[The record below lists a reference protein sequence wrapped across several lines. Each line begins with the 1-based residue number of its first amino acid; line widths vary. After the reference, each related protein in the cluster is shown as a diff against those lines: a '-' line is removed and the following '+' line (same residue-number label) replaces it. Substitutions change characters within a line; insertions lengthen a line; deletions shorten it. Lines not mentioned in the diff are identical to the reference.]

1 MVERALRDAV
11 AVLIPVFNDD
21 GRLAETVRSTDRE
34 EVPVVVVIVDDG
46 SSAAIAIG
54 DAVTPHEV
62 VILRHPVNRG
72 IEHALNT
79 GLEYIRARGIPYVAR
94 LDNGDRSL
102 PGRLTRQRAFL
113 AANPSVHLVG
123 SAVEW
128 RDDDGRS
135 RFTRVFP
142 TTHEGIVNA
151 LHHTTALIH
160 PSVMFRTA
168 VLDTAGMYSIE
179 YPAAED
185 LEYFWRIARRH
196 RVANFAETLVI
207 TRFDPDGLSMRRR
220 RQQLRSTLRI
230 QLAHFHPVRW
240 TSWYGVA
247 KTLGRFVIPYG
258 WIVAMKRLATRRR
271 ELTPSGPATMSARS

>member
-1 MVERALRDAV
+1 MAERALGDAV
-11 AVLIPVFNDD
+11 AVLIPVFNDG

-34 EVPVVVVIVDDG
+34 DVPVVVVIVDDG
-46 SSAAIAIG
+46 SSPAIAIG

-79 GLEYIRARGIPYVAR
+79 GLEYIRARGLPYVAR

-113 AANPSVHLVG
+113 VANPSVHLVG

-142 TTHEGIVNA
+142 TTHEQIVDA

-196 RVANFAETLVI
+196 RVANFPETLVI
-207 TRFDPDGLSMRRR
+207 TRFDPEGLSMRRR

-230 QLAHFHPVRW
+230 QLTNFHPTRW

-271 ELTPSGPATMSARS
+271 ALTPSGPATMSVRS

>member
-1 MVERALRDAV
+1 MAERALGDAV
-11 AVLIPVFNDD
+11 AVLIPVFNDH

-34 EVPVVVVIVDDG
+34 EVPVVVVVVDDG
-46 SSAAIAIG
+46 SSPAIAIG

-72 IEHALNT
+72 IEQALNT

-113 AANPSVHLVG
+113 AANPSIHLVG

-142 TTHEGIVNA
+142 TTHEEIVDA

-185 LEYFWRIARRH
+185 LEFFWRIARRH
-196 RVANFAETLVI
+196 RVANFPETLVI
-207 TRFDPDGLSMRRR
+207 TRFDPEGLSMRRR

-230 QLAHFHPVRW
+230 QLAYFHPARW

>member
-1 MVERALRDAV
+1 MAERALGDAV

-21 GRLAETVRSTDRE
+21 GRLAATVRSMEGE

-46 SSAAIAIG
+46 SSPAIAIG

-62 VILRHPVNRG
+62 VILHHPVNRG

-113 AANPSVHLVG
+113 VANPSVHLVG

-142 TTHEGIVNA
+142 TTHEGIVDA

-168 VLDTAGMYSIE
+168 VLDTAGVYSTE

-185 LEYFWRIARRH
+185 LEYFWRIGRRH
-196 RVANFAETLVI
+196 RVANLPETLVI
-207 TRFDPDGLSMRRR
+207 TRFDPGGVSMRRR

-230 QLAHFHPVRW
+230 QLAYFQPTRW

-247 KTLGRFVIPYG
+247 RTLGRFVLPYG

-271 ELTPSGPATMSARS
+271 ATTPAGRAIMSPRP